1 MYARFMRNTTFDIV
15 KMFLGSSQLAFR
27 IYQIPIEHTVC
38 YCYYKAQL
46 WGYQNKLT
54 KKIQF
59 LNELKPCESSGI
71 YLNNIDTI
79 FTYFYDGSLSISNY
93 NSHQVPLIEHFLN
106 GISPLSH
113 WICKLTQIRKA
124 RNNFLQRNVPY
135 LINASFNDVLND

>member
-1 MYARFMRNTTFDIV
+1 MRLHVILHV
-15 KMFLGSSQLAFR
+15 
-27 IYQIPIEHTVC
+27 IE
-38 YCYYKAQL
+38 YYKAQL

-59 LNELKPCESSGI
+59 WNELKPCESSGI

-79 FTYFYDGSLSISNY
+79 WAQSFTCFYDGSLSISNY

-124 RNNFLQRNVPY
+124 RNNFLQRNVPLMHLDKCCIKNLF
-135 LINASFNDVLND
+135 LIFF